1 MADVKDKHQLA
12 QHSPAAVAVTNAD
25 GGVSAAD
32 AVVVVNADGTIATP
46 ASDATQQLMLTE
58 LQNIDSAVSTPVSE
72 LPPPALSTTKR
83 LARAVASS
91 STATTTS
98 LVSAT
103 ASQTTRLHRAIIS
116 CAGACLVELLDGT
129 TNAKTI
135 RFPGSGVAI
144 LDFAAEPWVIT
155 SVNTALQFKTSAAVQ
170 VDVDVEYVKSA

>member
-1 MADVKDKHQLA
+1 MHKLA
-12 QHSPAAVAVTNAD
+12 QSSPAGVPVVNTD
-25 GGVSAAD
+25 GGTSAAP
-32 AVVVVNADGTIATP
+32 AVVVVNPDGTLATP
-46 ASDATQQLMLTE
+46 ASDATQQLMLAD
-58 LQNIDSAVSTPVSE
+58 LDDINSAVSTPVTE

-103 ASQTTRLHRAIIS
+103 ASQTTRLHRAVIS

>member
-1 MADVKDKHQLA
+1 MALQGYTENDKLLG
-12 QHSPAAVAVTNAD
+12 VAL
-25 GGVSAAD
+25 
-32 AVVVVNADGTIATP
+32 ADGTRTAFIPATVTVDGLGAIVTP
-46 ASDATQQLMLTE
+46 PSDATNQAILAE
-58 LQNIDSAVSTPVSE
+58 LQTMEDTLSTPVTE
-72 LPPPALSTTKR
+72 LPPPSLSTAKR

-103 ASQTTRLHRAIIS
+103 ASQTTRVHRAVIS

-135 RFPGSGVAI
+135 RFPGAGVAI